1 MQSDSQTKEK
11 KSCIP
16 QKGQD
21 FFSTVKLY
29 TVEKKSF
36 EYDFLELL
44 KKEKFMDKNNEQKN
58 NKTPE
63 MKPKQDSFRL
73 WLKLIPAA
81 AVFAAVCVTCY
92 QADKSPVE
100 TTSVSNNN
108 IMSTD
113 EIKELISQ
121 GTAGKDFDSE
131 DSSETNGTSISK
143 TSKKTKKTSKIK
155 TGTKKNSSTGSSANG
170 GTAGGGAGST
180 VTPTTEVPAGGYAD
194 GTYTGSGT
202 GFGGT
207 ITVQVT
213 VTDHKIAA
221 INIVDASNET
231 ASYFANAQGVISK
244 ILASQSPNVDAVSGA
259 TYSSNGIITA
269 VQNALSQAI
278 PSGNQAV
285 VTPTPTPS
293 PKPTKKPSPIPK
305 PGDEQIYKDGTYT
318 GTGKGYS
325 GTITLT
331 AKIKKGVIK
340 SLEAEHTDTPMF
352 FKKAW
357 DILENEII
365 QNQSVDGIDTVSGAT
380 YSSKGIINAMKDIQK
395 QAEKGTTKVTPTPTP
410 EVTVTPIPE
419 ATPIPTPEETPTPE
433 VTPTPEETPAPTP
446 TPEETPEPTPEPTGP
461 YIDGTYTG
469 SSYGYSGRV
478 NVTVTIQGGQIAS
491 IEQSNSD
498 SPEYFDYAWETIY
511 PQIMG
516 NQSAD
521 GIDAASGATYSSEG
535 ILGAIQKALAQAL
548 A

>member
-1 MQSDSQTKEK
+1 
-11 KSCIP
+11 
-16 QKGQD
+16 
-21 FFSTVKLY
+21 
-29 TVEKKSF
+29 
-36 EYDFLELL
+36 
-44 KKEKFMDKNNEQKN
+44 MDKNNEQKN

-63 MKPKQDSFRL
+63 TKPKQDSFRP

-92 QADKSPVE
+92 QANKSPVE
-100 TTSVSNNN
+100 TASVSDNN
-108 IMSTD
+108 IMSTG
-113 EIKELISQ
+113 EIKELISH
-121 GTAGKDFDSE
+121 GAAGKDFDSE

-221 INIVDASNET
+221 INIVDASSET

-293 PKPTKKPSPIPK
+293 PKPTKKPSPTK
-305 PGDEQIYKDGTYT
+305 APGEEQIYKDGTYT

-340 SLEAEHTDTPMF
+340 SLEAEHTDTPVF

-357 DILENEII
+357 DILENEIM

-380 YSSKGIINAMKDIQK
+380 YSSKGIINAMKDILK

-410 EVTVTPIPE
+410 EVTVTPTPE
-419 ATPIPTPEETPTPE
+419 ATPTPTPEETPTPE
-433 VTPTPEETPAPTP
+433 ATPTPEETPAPTP

>member
-1 MQSDSQTKEK
+1 MNNQNFYLRL
-11 KSCIP
+11 IALLLIIMAV
-16 QKGQD
+16 
-21 FFSTVKLY
+21 FFYNGTVKDKEQTQDIADL
-29 TVEKKSF
+29 TAKVES
-36 EYDFLELL
+36 LENQQDQILTAL
-44 KKEKFMDKNNEQKN
+44 QETYEEQK
-58 NKTPE
+58 T
-63 MKPKQDSFRL
+63 
-73 WLKLIPAA
+73 AA
-81 AVFAAVCVTCY
+81 
-92 QADKSPVE
+92 E
-100 TTSVSNNN
+100 
-108 IMSTD
+108 
-113 EIKELISQ
+113 
-121 GTAGKDFDSE
+121 
-131 DSSETNGTSISK
+131 SK
-143 TSKKTKKTSKIK
+143 TSSDASSEADNKSEKDSTDNKENTDQADSEEADDSDNVYKN
-155 TGTKKNSSTGSSANG
+155 GTF
-170 GTAGGGAGST
+170 
-180 VTPTTEVPAGGYAD
+180 E
-194 GTYTGSGT
+194 GSGT
-202 GFGGT
+202 GYGGT

-213 VTDHKIAA
+213 VTDHKITA

-244 ILASQSPNVDAVSGA
+244 ILVSQSPNVDAVSGA

-325 GTITLT
+325 GIITLT

-419 ATPIPTPEETPTPE
+419 ATPTPTPEETPTPE

>member
-1 MQSDSQTKEK
+1 
-11 KSCIP
+11 
-16 QKGQD
+16 
-21 FFSTVKLY
+21 
-29 TVEKKSF
+29 
-36 EYDFLELL
+36 
-44 KKEKFMDKNNEQKN
+44 MDKNNGQKN

-63 MKPKQDSFRL
+63 TKPKQDSFL
-73 WLKLIPAA
+73 PWLKLIPAA

-100 TTSVSNNN
+100 TTSVSDNN

-113 EIKELISQ
+113 EIKELISH
-121 GTAGKDFDSE
+121 GAAGKDFDSE

-155 TGTKKNSSTGSSANG
+155 TGTKKNSSTGSSASG

-213 VTDHKIAA
+213 VTDHKITA

-331 AKIKKGVIK
+331 AKIKKV
-340 SLEAEHTDTPMF
+340 
-352 FKKAW
+352 
-357 DILENEII
+357 
-365 QNQSVDGIDTVSGAT
+365 
-380 YSSKGIINAMKDIQK
+380 
-395 QAEKGTTKVTPTPTP
+395 
-410 EVTVTPIPE
+410 
-419 ATPIPTPEETPTPE
+419 
-433 VTPTPEETPAPTP
+433 
-446 TPEETPEPTPEPTGP
+446 
-461 YIDGTYTG
+461 
-469 SSYGYSGRV
+469 
-478 NVTVTIQGGQIAS
+478 
-491 IEQSNSD
+491 
-498 SPEYFDYAWETIY
+498 
-511 PQIMG
+511 
-516 NQSAD
+516 
-521 GIDAASGATYSSEG
+521 
-535 ILGAIQKALAQAL
+535 
-548 A
+548 